1 MDKEVAMEMD
11 KEVDN
16 EEWVIQGG
24 RVAIVWVVGG
34 WKSEEGNVGVSDQD
48 WLQSMAD
55 IKFWY
60 RGYRCEDIHSRKL
73 MREKILNISIQGAAV
88 CTLYVPD

>member
-1 MDKEVAMEMD
+1 MPNNLWVWLLRVPHSQQGRGTSSRQLGHWSGSFEGGRVAEMDKEVAMEMD

-48 WLQSMAD
+48 WL
-55 IKFWY
+55 
-60 RGYRCEDIHSRKL
+60 
-73 MREKILNISIQGAAV
+73 
-88 CTLYVPD
+88 